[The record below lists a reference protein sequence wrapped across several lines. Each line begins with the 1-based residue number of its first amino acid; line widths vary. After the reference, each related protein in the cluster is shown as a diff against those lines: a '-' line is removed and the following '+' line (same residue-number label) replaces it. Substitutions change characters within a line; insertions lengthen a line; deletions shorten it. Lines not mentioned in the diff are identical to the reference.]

1 MSTDYTATVYKITQA
16 INNLPTHLPH
26 LDPTEV
32 LENLHEE
39 PSFKNTIRQA
49 LINTNPEI
57 KHAYQAYDNYAPVQN
72 TPLAVLSPARGEDTR
87 NNIEM
92 VETIEAIIREAF
104 LDEAWA
110 HGLDMWD

>member
-49 LINTNPEI
+49 LIRTSPEIEHAYRVYDDNTNL
-57 KHAYQAYDNYAPVQN
+57 NT
-72 TPLAVLSPARGEDTR
+72 TPLGVLAPSADKEED
-87 NNIEM
+87 IKK
-92 VETIEAIIREAF
+92 VETIEYVIREAF

-110 HGLDMWD
+110 HGLDLWD